1 MDIAPSRAHGSI
13 SWPKKIHKVPSEDQI
28 KILIDPTVLAQVDA
42 VCPSYLSRTAFINQA
57 VDLFLNG
64 VDTAGSI
71 TERARQA
78 PAQGERSVS
87 SSNSVNKRNNEK
99 AKNQFG
105 KKLDPEV
112 IPAELQAC
120 SDQIIEFWSV
130 KKGTRSEGSAT
141 RLFNK
146 LLAMGPSDRIKALN
160 AATDSGWATVF
171 EPKHHAPTQN
181 RANTG
186 YTDPEFK
193 HPAHQVFTAK
203 DFQ

>member
-1 MDIAPSRAHGSI
+1 MPDAINVRFNRSLYDQMTAHK
-13 SWPKKIHKVPSEDQI
+13 PD
-28 KILIDPTVLAQVDA
+28 
-42 VCPSYLSRTAFINQA
+42 YLSTTDFIHLMA
-57 VDLFLNG
+57 DKGLAAI
-64 VDTAGSI
+64 DTAGSI

-105 KKLDPEV
+105 KKLDPEL

-130 KKGTRSEGSAT
+130 KKGTRSEGAAT

-146 LLAMGPSDRIKALN
+146 LLAMGPDDRIKALN

-171 EPKHHAPTQN
+171 EPKTDTPAKAHGI
-181 RANTG
+181 TG
-186 YTDPEFK
+186 YTQPEFK

>member
-1 MDIAPSRAHGSI
+1 MCIRDR
-13 SWPKKIHKVPSEDQI
+13 
-28 KILIDPTVLAQVDA
+28 
-42 VCPSYLSRTAFINQA
+42 SRTAFINQA
-57 VDLFLNG
+57 VDLYLNT

-78 PAQGERSVS
+78 PAQGERSVC

-112 IPAELQAC
+112 IPAELQDC
-120 SDQIIEFWSV
+120 SDQIIEFWAV
-130 KKGTRSEGSAT
+130 KKGTRSEQTAT

-146 LLAMGPSDRIKALN
+146 LLVMGPSDRIKALN

-171 EPKHHAPTQN
+171 EPKRDTPTHS